1 MIAMADDLNIS
12 IDPATMRK
20 RRLGLLALTA
30 CGIAVLTGL
39 GIAGRFDLSIGLD
52 KTWAGPVR
60 LAVNGAVGEEA
71 TADQRANADASQMAR
86 SSQAAP
92 SLQAPTAAEL
102 EAYDAAQRELASALQ
117 ETFRSTAAEMDAAM
131 PDSEET
137 PEYSDKERQPYRDA
151 TAAMNDVTAKLRQ

>member
-1 MIAMADDLNIS
+1 MIAMTDDPSSS
-12 IDPATMRK
+12 IDPTIMRK

-30 CGIAVLTGL
+30 CGILALTGL

-71 TADQRANADASQMAR
+71 TAGQRANADASQIAR
-86 SSQAAP
+86 SSQAALSP
-92 SLQAPTAAEL
+92 QAPTSAEL
-102 EAYDAAQRELASALQ
+102 AAYDAAQRELASALQ

-131 PDSEET
+131 PDTEEM
-137 PEYSDKERQPYRDA
+137 PEYSDGEPQPYRDA

>member
-1 MIAMADDLNIS
+1 MIGMTDYPNGS
-12 IDPATMRK
+12 IDPTTMRK
-20 RRLGLLALTA
+20 RRLGLLALAA
-30 CGIAVLTGL
+30 CGIAALTGF

-92 SLQAPTAAEL
+92 SPHAPTSAEL
-102 EAYDAAQRELASALQ
+102 EAYNAAQRELASALQ

-131 PDSEET
+131 PDSEEI
-137 PEYSDKERQPYRDA
+137 PEYSDGEPQPYRDA
-151 TAAMNDVTAKLRQ
+151 TAAMNEVTAKLRQ